1 MVIVVM
7 GVSGSGKSTVGRGLA
22 ERLGVDYA
30 EADEFHPP
38 ENIAKMSSG
47 TPLTDDDRW
56 PWLGAIATW
65 IGEHPQGGVVT
76 CSALKRKYR
85 DVLRRGGDVFFL
97 HLDGSRE
104 LIAARLAERKGH
116 FMPPALLDSQ
126 IADLE
131 ALNPDEPGTVLSI
144 DATPEELTEAAF
156 RATQRG

>member
-7 GVSGSGKSTVGRGLA
+7 GVSGSGKTTVGMALA

-56 PWLGAIATW
+56 PWLEAIARW

-76 CSALKRKYR
+76 CSALKHKYR

-104 LIAARLAERKGH
+104 LIAERLAARTGH
-116 FMPPALLDSQ
+116 FMPSALLDSQ
-126 IADLE
+126 FADLE
-131 ALNPDEPGTVLSI
+131 ALLPDEKGAVISI
-144 DATPEELTEAAF
+144 DATPDEIVEAAV
-156 RATQRG
+156 RAIR

>member
-7 GVSGSGKSTVGRGLA
+7 GVSGSGKTTVGQALA
-22 ERLGVDYA
+22 RRLGVVYA

-38 ENIAKMSSG
+38 ENIAKMSAG
-47 TPLTDDDRW
+47 TALTDDDRW
-56 PWLGAIATW
+56 PWLGAIAKW

-85 DVLRRGGDVFFL
+85 DVLKRGGDVFFL
-97 HLDGSRE
+97 HLDGTRE

-126 IADLE
+126 FADLE
-131 ALNPDEPGTVLSI
+131 ALAEDERGAVVSI
-144 DATPEELTEAAF
+144 DATPEELTEAAI
-156 RATQRG
+156 RAAR